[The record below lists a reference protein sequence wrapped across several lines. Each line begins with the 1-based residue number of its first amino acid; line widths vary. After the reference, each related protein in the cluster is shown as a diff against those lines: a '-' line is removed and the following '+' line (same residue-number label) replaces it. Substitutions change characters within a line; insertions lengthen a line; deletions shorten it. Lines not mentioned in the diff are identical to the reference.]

1 MPDPHSAAPVW
12 SRLRRVL
19 IGIGAVMWLVLT
31 AVWEL
36 VTAALGIRPS
46 LLPVPRHLG
55 HVIGEEYRSGR
66 DGWVGAEIVDDA
78 DIDVEP

>member
-1 MPDPHSAAPVW
+1 MPDPHPVDPVW
-12 SRLRRVL
+12 SRLCRVL
-19 IGIGAVMWLVLT
+19 IGIGSVAWLVLT
-31 AVWEL
+31 AAWEL

-46 LLPVPRHLG
+46 FLVPRHLG

-66 DGWVGAEIVDDA
+66 DGWINAEIVGDA

>member
-1 MPDPHSAAPVW
+1 MPDPHSVDPVW
-12 SRLRRVL
+12 SRLCRVL
-19 IGIGAVMWLVLT
+19 IGIGAVVWLVLG
-31 AVWEL
+31 AAWEL

-46 LLPVPRHLG
+46 FLPVPRHLG

-66 DGWVGAEIVDDA
+66 DGWTTGEIVGGA